1 MGLVR
6 PRARSSTQTTTRA
19 SFSPATIAVPAFAW
33 NVDESAVLDVAIQR
47 TEDSEYGAV
56 QMALER
62 SEPSDWTPTT
72 LPALTDGSDGATA
85 DLRASLLVSHPID
98 GGRLLATYVRRKL
111 RDRRVAIKTL
121 PQLHTVWDLKRG
133 DVVTVTLEQAD
144 LAAARCTV
152 ENLVIDRDLSV
163 MVEFSVTPV
172 GAFAD
177 TIDLPDES

>member
-1 MGLVR
+1 
-6 PRARSSTQTTTRA
+6 
-19 SFSPATIAVPAFAW
+19 
-33 NVDESAVLDVAIQR
+33 
-47 TEDSEYGAV
+47 
-56 QMALER
+56 MALER
-62 SEPSDWTPTT
+62 SAPSDWTPTT

-144 LAAARCTV
+144 LVAARCTV

-163 MVEFSVTPV
+163 MVEFSVTPL

-177 TIDLPDES
+177 TIDLPDESDRPPTLLPPLTGLVVPEIEFSGSGLTATW